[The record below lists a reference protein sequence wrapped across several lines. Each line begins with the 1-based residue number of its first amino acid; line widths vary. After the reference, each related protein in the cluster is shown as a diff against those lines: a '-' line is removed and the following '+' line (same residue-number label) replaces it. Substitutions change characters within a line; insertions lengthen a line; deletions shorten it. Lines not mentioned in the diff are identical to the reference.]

1 MTDDQSAPRRR
12 SAARSAAL
20 AAANGLDL
28 RRLARAT
35 TGLARFGSEWWHYRR
50 QCRAVG
56 IPRPAAADIFPVT
69 ADRLE
74 QAGQIGGHYFHQD
87 LWAATK
93 VFRARPEVHLDVGS
107 RVDGFVAHLLVFRSV
122 VAVDIRPL
130 DQHVPGLTWVQDDA
144 RTLSSFADGSMPS
157 VSSLHALEHIGLGR
171 YGDDLDP
178 DGWRLAATSLQRVT
192 APGGTLYVG
201 VPIGRE
207 RTCFNAHRVF
217 DPGTVIAAFDDC
229 TLAEFSVVADDGHL
243 VVDADPAHFRRAD
256 YACGLFELRRR
267 EPGAGPP
274 TERMASA

>member
-1 MTDDQSAPRRR
+1 M
-12 SAARSAAL
+12 
-20 AAANGLDL
+20 
-28 RRLARAT
+28 
-35 TGLARFGSEWWHYRR
+35 
-50 QCRAVG
+50 
-56 IPRPAAADIFPVT
+56 T

-87 LWAATK
+87 LWAASK

-107 RVDGFVAHLLVFRSV
+107 RVDGFVAHLLVFRPV

-130 DQHVPGLTWVQDDA
+130 GQHIPGLTWVQDDA
-144 RTLSSFADGSMPS
+144 RTLTSFADGSMPS

-217 DPGTVIAAFDDC
+217 DPGTVITAFDDC
-229 TLAEFSVVADDGHL
+229 SLVEFSAVAEDGHL
-243 VVDADPAHFRRAD
+243 VVDAAPADFRRAD
-256 YACGLFELRRR
+256 YACGLFEFRRR
-267 EPGAGPP
+267 EPGTGPR
-274 TERMASA
+274 TERTASA